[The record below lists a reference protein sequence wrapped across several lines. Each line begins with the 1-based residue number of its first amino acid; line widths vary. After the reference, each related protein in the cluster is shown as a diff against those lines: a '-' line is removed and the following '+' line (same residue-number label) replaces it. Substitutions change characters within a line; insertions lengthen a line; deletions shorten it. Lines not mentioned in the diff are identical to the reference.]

1 MITGVD
7 TVLLTAGRVGP
18 AIGRFL
24 EHWGRVWPDMRIS
37 AGDPAQP
44 PFVAWRDTRPDI
56 PEACGEVL
64 VVEDERMLSDWDD
77 HGYEIPGSTVGPFAL
92 LYQPC
97 PAPQFEAL
105 VQRDPYDRG
114 LPFDPYPV
122 VVVATD
128 LSLITIV
135 TPDDD
140 SEFSQSVV
148 DGVIAALAQRE
159 GQPAP

>member
-7 TVLLTAGRVGP
+7 TVLLTAGRAGP

-24 EHWGRVWPDMRIS
+24 EQWGRVWPDMRIS
-37 AGDPAQP
+37 AGDPAQT
-44 PFVAWRDTRPDI
+44 PFVTWQDARSDI
-56 PEACGEVL
+56 PETCGEVL
-64 VVEDERMLSDWDD
+64 VAKDERMLSDWDD
-77 HGYEIPGSTVGPFAL
+77 HGYEIPGSAVGPFAL

-97 PAPQFEAL
+97 QAPRFEAL
-105 VQRDPYDRG
+105 VQHDPYARG

-122 VVVATD
+122 IVVATD

-135 TPDDD
+135 TPDGD
-140 SEFSQSVV
+140 SEFSQSVIN
-148 DGVIAALAQRE
+148 GVIAALVQQE